1 LYFILFLITHLLIL
15 FLFLFSVFYL
25 TAKAIDQAQKVNARE
40 RAAMRRDIQR
50 EQVLAVGAVSKS
62 VGNLKSEIDLLSEK
76 ESKRNG
82 KFR

>member
-1 LYFILFLITHLLIL
+1 
-15 FLFLFSVFYL
+15 
-25 TAKAIDQAQKVNARE
+25 VNARE
-40 RAAMRRDIQR
+40 RAAMRRDIQK

-82 KFR
+82 KKNSVNFFCSFLLFTH

>member
-1 LYFILFLITHLLIL
+1 
-15 FLFLFSVFYL
+15 
-25 TAKAIDQAQKVNARE
+25 
-40 RAAMRRDIQR
+40 MRRDIQK

-82 KFR
+82 KFRQKFLQFPSVCSLNLLLLYCHDMTDVKS

>member
-1 LYFILFLITHLLIL
+1 LITHLFILFLS
-15 FLFLFSVFYL
+15 LFSVIYL

-40 RAAMRRDIQR
+40 RAAMRRDIQK
-50 EQVLAVGAVSKS
+50 EQILAVGAVSKS